1 MNGALE
7 SLGRLRLQAL
17 ALLLV
22 VFVGGALAGAA
33 FERARYHRPPGP
45 PREGL
50 SPEMR
55 EELRLTPEQ
64 GRRID
69 AILAES
75 RARTDAVF
83 DRFLPELRA
92 LTDSIRTEVRTVLS
106 PEQQEIF
113 DRMEP
118 PLGPHPPEPRD
129 RRGGRRGPPP
139 PR

>member
-1 MNGALE
+1 MNGTLE

-17 ALLLV
+17 ALLMV
-22 VFVGGALAGAA
+22 VFVGGVLAGAA
-33 FERARYHRPPGP
+33 FERARHHRPPGP

-55 EELRLTPEQ
+55 EELRLTLDQE
-64 GRRID
+64 RRID

-75 RARTDAVF
+75 RARTDAAF
-83 DRFLPELRA
+83 DRFLPELRT
-92 LTDSIRTEVRTVLS
+92 LTDSIRAEVRTVLT

-118 PLGPHPPEPRD
+118 PLGPHPPGPPGH
-129 RRGGRRGPPP
+129 RGGRRPPPP